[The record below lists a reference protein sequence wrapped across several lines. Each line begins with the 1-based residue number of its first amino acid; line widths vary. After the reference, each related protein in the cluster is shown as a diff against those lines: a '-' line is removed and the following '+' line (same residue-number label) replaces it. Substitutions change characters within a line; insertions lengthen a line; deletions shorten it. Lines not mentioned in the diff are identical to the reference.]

1 MTYPLARKK
10 EKTLSIHGYTR
21 HDPYY
26 WLNDRENAEVID
38 YLKAENEY
46 TEYKFEKIKPLKEK
60 LYNEITGR
68 IKQNDS
74 SVPFKWRTHYYQTI
88 YKEGK
93 EYPIYIQAPTQDM
106 NGHTVLLDANIEA
119 EGKSYYHVAGFEVT
133 PGNQILAYAED
144 TLSRRIYT
152 IRFKNLVTSDYY
164 SWAIPQTSGNMIW
177 SNDGKYL
184 FFVEI
189 DQTTLRP
196 WRVKRWSLENPTNE
210 AVTVFTENDET
221 YYVSIS
227 TAMSGRYLFINSS
240 STLTTEEQI
249 IDLDNPEQMPITF
262 LPRKSGHEYR
272 IEHAEDFFYIHT
284 NEDGRNFCLKR
295 VAQNDFAHQNW
306 DVVVPHDEDS
316 LLEDFTVING
326 HLIYD
331 LRKNANHHIVI
342 RNDAQT
348 YDIPFEEGAYL
359 AFIGTNAD
367 PESKFV
373 RINYTSLTTPTSVM
387 DFDFYTREMTLRKQE
402 EITGGYDKTSYTSKR
417 LWVTGRDGVK
427 IPVSLVY
434 NKHLYKPNQSPLLLY
449 GYGSYGHSIDPSF
462 GLARLSLLDRGF
474 VYAIAHIRGGE
485 EMGRA
490 WYENGRQ
497 LAKMNTFYDFIDC
510 GKELISQG
518 FCHPEKLYAMGGSA
532 GGLLMGAV
540 VNLEPQLWA
549 GIVAAVPFV
558 DVLTTM
564 LDDSIPLTT
573 GEYDEWGNPNIKEYY
588 EYMAQYSPYDNIQ
601 PGIYPPMLVTT
612 GLHDSQVQYWEPAK
626 WVAKIRDIV
635 HDSHLIFLNTNMD
648 AGHGGA
654 SGRFRRYDE
663 IALQYAFLIGLN
675 EGILS

>member
-1 MTYPLARKK
+1 M
-10 EKTLSIHGYTR
+10 
-21 HDPYY
+21 
-26 WLNDRENAEVID
+26 ID
-38 YLKAENEY
+38 QGVLGGIALGGMAAG
-46 TEYKFEKIKPLKEK
+46 FV
-60 LYNEITGR
+60 
-68 IKQNDS
+68 
-74 SVPFKWRTHYYQTI
+74 SVADGLESVLQTSQRLGI
-88 YKEGK
+88 ASEQFIALRRG
-93 EYPIYIQAPTQDM
+93 AA
-106 NGHTVLLDANIEA
+106 DANIEA

-196 WRVKRWSLENPTNE
+196 WRVKRWSMENPTNE

-518 FCHPEKLYAMGGSA
+518 YCHPEKLYAMGGSA